1 MQILYNVVYFIIA
14 IGVLVTV
21 HEFGHFWVARRVGVK
36 VLRFSIGFG
45 RPLWSRRGTVDDTQ
59 YVIAAI
65 PLGGYVK
72 MLDESEGEV
81 PSHEIHRAFNRQSLC
96 KRTAI
101 VLAGPLANFLFAIVA
116 YALMLMIGVSGLKAL
131 VGEVQPGTVAARAGL
146 EVGEQIVAINGREV
160 RTWENVIQAILR
172 ESLDRTA
179 TPVTV
184 RGADSLPR
192 LRTLDLSAVAIDD
205 LTRGQFFTTLGMS
218 PARPIIEARIGTVQ
232 AAGAGEQGGLRA
244 GDLILAGDGELI
256 ASWGEWVRFV
266 QDRPNRT
273 ISVLVQR
280 AGVQLV
286 LNVTPAPVLAGE
298 RTIGRIGV
306 EVEEVI
312 ADAAFS
318 AYYLTDRLGPFDALR
333 EGARRT
339 YDMSMLT
346 LRMFWSMLTLDVSV
360 ENLSGPISIA
370 QYAGASAQIGFGRFL
385 QFLAIVSVSLGVLN
399 LLPVPLLDGGHLLY
413 YAAETL
419 LGRPLSEAAQ
429 FAGQRVGI
437 ALLVGLMSLAFY
449 NDLSRLFG

>member
-1 MQILYNVVYFIIA
+1 MQILYNVVSFIIA

-45 RPLWSRRGTVDDTQ
+45 RPLWIRRGAVDNTE

-72 MLDESEGEV
+72 MLDESEGDV
-81 PSHEIHRAFNRQSLC
+81 AVHESHRAFNRQSLW
-96 KRTAI
+96 KRIAI
-101 VLAGPLANFLFAIVA
+101 VLAGPVANFLFAIVA
-116 YALMLMIGVSGLKAL
+116 YALMFMIGVSGLKAL
-131 VGEVQPGTVAARAGL
+131 VGDVQPDTVAARAGL
-146 EVGEQIVAINGREV
+146 EAGEQIVAINGREV
-160 RTWENVIQAILR
+160 GTWEDVIQAVLR
-172 ESLDRTA
+172 ESLDHKA

-184 RGADSLPR
+184 LSVDSLPR
-192 LRTLDLSAVAIDD
+192 IRSIDLSTVAIDD
-205 LTRGQFFTTLGMS
+205 LTQGQFFTTMGMS
-218 PARPIIEARIGTVQ
+218 PARPLIEARIGTVQ
-232 AAGAGEQGGLRA
+232 VGGAGAQGGLRT
-244 GDLILAGDGELI
+244 GDLILAGDGESI
-256 ASWGEWVRFV
+256 TSWGGWVRFV
-266 QDRPNRT
+266 QERPNHT
-273 ISVLVQR
+273 FEALVQR
-280 AGVQLV
+280 GDAQLA
-286 LNVTPAPVLAGE
+286 LSITPASVRVGE

-306 EVEEVI
+306 GVEQVI

-318 AYYLTDRLGPFDALR
+318 SYYVTDRLGPLDALR
-333 EGARRT
+333 KGAMRT
-339 YDMSMLT
+339 YDMSILT
-346 LRMFWSMLTLDVSV
+346 LRMFWNMLTLDVSV

-370 QYAGASAQIGFGRFL
+370 QYAGASAQIGISRFL

-437 ALLVGLMSLAFY
+437 ALLVGLMGLAFY